1 MITNY
6 ITDGRSGS
14 QVLSEILKTPVRPL
28 PGYDSIMIPN
38 VIAVAAWYIWWIRRK
53 LSHGEEVPLISQC
66 INSIKGITAN
76 SAKVKSCS
84 LDTKEAWQRPR
95 SSIVKLNVDAAYS
108 LETGTGASGAVLR
121 NCRGDFITAAS
132 TFIPHVASSNMAE
145 ATAMLHGL
153 SLANRLGYTH
163 IEAESDSLEV
173 INLCSGTDQIW
184 SDAVAIYADI
194 LVQARGIGKVEF
206 MHCRRDAN
214 KVAHEIAKNCL
225 SSSTSCSWVTEP
237 PSFILQTLLND
248 VMII

>member
-1 MITNY
+1 
-6 ITDGRSGS
+6 
-14 QVLSEILKTPVRPL
+14 
-28 PGYDSIMIPN
+28 MIPN
-38 VIAVAAWYIWWIRRK
+38 IVAVAAWYIWWIRRK

-76 SAKVKSCS
+76 STNVKSCS
-84 LDTKEAWQRPR
+84 LETKETWQRTR
-95 SSIVKLNVDAAYS
+95 SSIIKLNVDAAYS
-108 LETGTGASGAVLR
+108 LETGTSASGAVLR
-121 NCRGDFITAAS
+121 NYKGDFITAAS
-132 TFIPHVASSNMAE
+132 TFIPHVVSANMAE

-214 KVAHEIAKNCL
+214 KVAHEIARNCL
-225 SSSTSCSWVTEP
+225 SSSTSCSWVNEP
-237 PSFILQTLLND
+237 SSFILQTLLND
-248 VMII
+248 VIIV